1 MVQRSS
7 PTEFDPEEFLIA
19 KLKEIPATDLL
30 IFTLGAYLGTRGW
43 TPISAL
49 LNIAKGLSGAE
60 IRLPGLEVHGAPAF
74 IIRTIAGFVGV
85 DLNQPGTTKEDIAD
99 TIAKA
104 AIGALEAYALTR
116 PGTVGGILQG
126 IGAIVPL

>member
-1 MVQRSS
+1 MAQKLE
-7 PTEFDPEEFLIA
+7 EFDLEDFLIA
-19 KLKEIPATDLL
+19 KLQEIPATDLL

-49 LNIAKGLSGAE
+49 LNIAKGLGGAE
-60 IRLPGLEVHGAPAF
+60 IVLPGYSVTGAPAF
-74 IIRTIAGFVGV
+74 IIRTIAGLVGV
-85 DLNQPGTTKEDIAD
+85 DINEARTNPEKFAD

-104 AIGALEAYALTR
+104 GIGALEAYALTR

-126 IGAIVPL
+126 IGAIIPL